1 MKPILSLCRAL
12 LPLVIFGTAATL
24 TSRAAPQPIFEQT
37 DVFVAGQDGVF
48 QYRIPGL
55 LTSNRGTLL
64 AFCDGRMRKE
74 GDPPNKINLVLKRSH
89 DGGKTW
95 GPLQTL
101 VDNGAGAAADSCGIV
116 DRQTGTLWIFSV
128 YAPEG
133 IGSANAADGV
143 TGRTFQFKAVKSD
156 DDGVTWSAPIDFTP
170 MLKQPGWA
178 AGSTGVGRGIQL
190 RSGRLILPRYNADY
204 REPRTTP
211 ATADSF
217 VCYSDD
223 HGKTWKMGAP
233 AHIAGST
240 NECQVAELADGT
252 LLLNMRGMAGNVRK
266 VARSHDGGATWSQ
279 VTEDPA
285 LIEPRC
291 QGSLQA
297 YTDTLTSDKN
307 RLLFSNPA
315 SLKRENMTVR
325 LSYDEGHTWAAA
337 KTIHAGPAAYSCMT
351 VLSDLTAACLYEC
364 GDKKPYEKI
373 TFARFN
379 PEWLTDGKDTIAAKP
394 AH

>member
-1 MKPILSLCRAL
+1 MKPIHSLCLTL
-12 LPLVIFGTAATL
+12 LPAVILGVTVTL
-24 TSRAAPQPIFEQT
+24 TGRAAPQPMFEQT
-37 DVFVAGQDGVF
+37 AVFVAGQDGVVE
-48 QYRIPGL
+48 YRIPGL

-64 AFCDGRMRKE
+64 AFCDGRMKNV

-89 DGGKTW
+89 DGGKSW

-101 VDNGAGAAADSCGIV
+101 VDNGEGAAADSCGIV

-128 YAPEG
+128 YAPAG
-133 IGSANAADGV
+133 IGSANANAGL
-143 TGRTFQFKAVKSD
+143 TGPTFQFKAVKSD
-156 DDGVTWSAPIDFTP
+156 DDGATWSAPIDFTS
-170 MLKQPGWA
+170 MMKQPGWA

-190 RSGRLILPRYNADY
+190 RNGRLVLPRYNADY
-204 REPRTTP
+204 RKPRTTP
-211 ATADSF
+211 TTADSF

-223 HGKTWKMGAP
+223 HGRTWQMGALVQS
-233 AHIAGST
+233 AGNT

-252 LLLNMRGMAGNVRK
+252 LLLNMRGMAGNARK
-266 VARSHDGGATWSQ
+266 VARSPDGGATWSK

-285 LIEPRC
+285 LIESRC
-291 QGSLQA
+291 QGSLQV

-325 LSYDEGHTWAAA
+325 LSYDEGRTWAAA

-364 GDKKPYEKI
+364 GDQKAYEKI

-379 PEWLTDGKDTIAAKP
+379 LEWLTDGRDTMAARR
-394 AH
+394 